1 MDARPTTSRVFVVQA
16 TGADRSDGGH
26 LTTAVNTTAWT
37 SQLKSSIFI
46 VSAGEK
52 RAWPEVI
59 EMMQKFEMHVV
70 EDDQFQVVTDLL
82 GKYPS
87 WQKQCRPG
95 SLQFKVVGPVVK
107 WWEQVTTDKL
117 GSGKEIDQ
125 LIEDDKSVELLLSQF
140 RDARRLEWPDV
151 DSLLAQMEPAA
162 VALSTHSCQNLVVE
176 QMGKYL
182 EDGIDKAET
191 NELVTYLQEFQ
202 RQCFHENTKVQLKGE
217 AASAACKTPGLLAQR
232 LLLIFPSEVVTQK
245 WASI

>member
-1 MDARPTTSRVFVVQA
+1 MV
-16 TGADRSDGGH
+16 
-26 LTTAVNTTAWT
+26 
-37 SQLKSSIFI
+37 
-46 VSAGEK
+46 
-52 RAWPEVI
+52 
-59 EMMQKFEMHVV
+59 
-70 EDDQFQVVTDLL
+70 DDTFQVVTDLL

-87 WQKQCRPG
+87 WKKQCRPG

-125 LIEDDKSVELLLSQF
+125 RIKDDKSVELLVSQL

-151 DSLLAQMEPAA
+151 DSLLAPMKPAA

-191 NELVTYLQEFQ
+191 DELVTYLQEFQ
-202 RQCFHENTKVQLKGE
+202 RQCFHENTTC
-217 AASAACKTPGLLAQR
+217 S
-232 LLLIFPSEVVTQK
+232 
-245 WASI
+245 